1 MYYIG
6 YLIYAAAIAATALS
20 PAAVEM
26 VEVSYRLAT
35 TITIGCFVLAAY
47 PPLLLM
53 YYMIRGLKNKNT
65 EDHFAEIVKMT
76 SATVVSLGLVGTF
89 IGLTQMITKISSAI
103 SYKGKS
109 MEDQVQHVMSAIGAS
124 LDSMSFAFLTS
135 VMGVASAVV
144 ITCAATYFREF
155 FKTPIDQEV
164 VGIDSLTEKVEE
176 LEESSKNIFSILNRF
191 TSVSV
196 DRNELASLVISNSL
210 QTRELA
216 KIISELNTESTNK
229 VEIDKKLIEA
239 LSESNRAMAAIED
252 VMGDAKSFANTI
264 AGKVGEIAEDGEA
277 LRKSVDAMK
286 RSREQMLTAIA
297 SQI

>member
-135 VMGVASAVV
+135 VMGVASAVI

-239 LSESNRAMAAIED
+239 LSESNRAMAAIEG